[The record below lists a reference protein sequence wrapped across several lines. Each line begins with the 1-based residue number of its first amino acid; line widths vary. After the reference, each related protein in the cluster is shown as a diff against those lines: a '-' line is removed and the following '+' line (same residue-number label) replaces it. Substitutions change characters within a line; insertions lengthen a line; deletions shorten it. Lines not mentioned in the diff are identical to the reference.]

1 MESHAEEKARIA
13 EENDPEL
20 SSAIA
25 RIVESARRQ
34 LEEEFRS
41 RLQSAV
47 QDAERASLKEIDTLR
62 EQALAD
68 ARMQVSGELR
78 EQFAQTFQQDTAR
91 LQAALEERIDA
102 AMKEWEAEKARLQEQ
117 LDMWR
122 SFADAQRQ
130 IGESRTQAE
139 ILGQF
144 LDRAEPFAPN
154 LAVYVAK
161 ADGLALWKTKGRVA
175 FPKIV
180 SKETIDPDAYFKT
193 IVVRDKIVAAICA
206 LQPLKPDS
214 LDFLAGVLSRAIEI
228 FGMRLQT
235 RTPAATP

>member
-1 MESHAEEKARIA
+1 MESQAEGKARIA

-34 LEEEFRS
+34 LEEEFRN

-47 QDAERASLKEIDTLR
+47 QDAEQASLKEIDTLR
-62 EQALAD
+62 DQALAD
-68 ARMQVSGELR
+68 ARIQVSGELR

-102 AMKEWEAEKARLQEQ
+102 SMKEWEAEKARLKEQ
-117 LDMWR
+117 LDVWR

-130 IGESRTQAE
+130 MGESRTQAE

-144 LDRAEPFAPN
+144 LDRAEAFAPN
-154 LAVYVAK
+154 LAIYVAK
-161 ADGLALWKTKGRVA
+161 PDGLALWKTKGRVA
-175 FPKIV
+175 FPRIV

-193 IVVRDKIVAAICA
+193 IVVRDKIVAAVCA
-206 LQPLKPDS
+206 RPPLQPDL

-235 RTPAATP
+235 RTPTAKP